1 MAGMTS
7 IYLGVSG
14 LQSSQNALNTTAH
27 NLSNVN
33 TKGYVRQQAIFS
45 DKIYHKVGAS
55 ATSAMQVGQ
64 GVTSQATS
72 RVRDILLDV
81 AYRKENSRAGFYDS
95 QYEVV
100 TEIETIIGETE
111 GEQYQKNLENIW
123 NSINEMAKTPDS
135 IVARSELVMYAE
147 EFLNRSQSIYNGLI
161 DYQNNLNEE
170 VRNQVD
176 KINALGD
183 KIDMLNEQI
192 ASVEAAGIERA
203 NDFRDQRDLALD
215 ELSKLANISYEENAF
230 DRVTVKLEGV
240 PFVTEDSV
248 FHMATAEL
256 DSDKGSTYL
265 SCVWPHLSN
274 STQTRDVFFLEEK
287 ISTADNND
295 FGSLKGLLLARGD
308 YVATYQDIPRVDDF
322 DTTTEEGRDEY
333 LNAVA
338 KYDREV
344 APSSIMSMQAML
356 DTLVNGVVISINDA
370 LSPTIKAS
378 FTGIDGT
385 TYDDVDVLDIE
396 NSSVGDD
403 GKLPPR
409 ELFKRLH
416 TERYTEVKGDDGVT
430 YYVYNKNNIFDK
442 ESLYT
447 LGNLE
452 MNKEVADDYSLLPF
466 KTKED
471 EADMKLGERLLEAW
485 DKPFAELNPDNLT
498 KKTFKQYYHEA
509 IYNIGN
515 RGMLYRTISENQ
527 VTATREIDNKRQEI
541 AGVSSD
547 EELTNM
553 IKFQSAY
560 NASSRYI
567 NVISEMLEHIIERLG
582 Q

>member
-147 EFLNRSQSIYNGLI
+147 DFLNRSQSIYNGLI

-183 KIDMLNEQI
+183 KIDMLNERI

-230 DRVTVKLEGV
+230 NRVTVKLEGV

-265 SCVWPHLSN
+265 SCV
-274 STQTRDVFFLEEK
+274 
-287 ISTADNND
+287 
-295 FGSLKGLLLARGD
+295 
-308 YVATYQDIPRVDDF
+308 
-322 DTTTEEGRDEY
+322 
-333 LNAVA
+333 
-338 KYDREV
+338 
-344 APSSIMSMQAML
+344 
-356 DTLVNGVVISINDA
+356 
-370 LSPTIKAS
+370 
-378 FTGIDGT
+378 
-385 TYDDVDVLDIE
+385 
-396 NSSVGDD
+396 
-403 GKLPPR
+403 
-409 ELFKRLH
+409 
-416 TERYTEVKGDDGVT
+416 
-430 YYVYNKNNIFDK
+430 
-442 ESLYT
+442 
-447 LGNLE
+447 
-452 MNKEVADDYSLLPF
+452 
-466 KTKED
+466 
-471 EADMKLGERLLEAW
+471 
-485 DKPFAELNPDNLT
+485 
-498 KKTFKQYYHEA
+498 
-509 IYNIGN
+509 
-515 RGMLYRTISENQ
+515 
-527 VTATREIDNKRQEI
+527 
-541 AGVSSD
+541 
-547 EELTNM
+547 
-553 IKFQSAY
+553 
-560 NASSRYI
+560 
-567 NVISEMLEHIIERLG
+567 
-582 Q
+582 